1 MSLLAL
7 VASPAAAQDPDP
19 YGATTTTAPIDFF
32 PTCHYTLDASAPGTA
47 ASLTVT
53 NVPFGSTVRVL
64 VGGVEAGRATAPL
77 AAQAAS
83 AGVLFGGA
91 ALPAQAAT
99 TTLVIPFTVPDLPPG
114 VYQVTAV
121 GADFTLT
128 CDQETIE
135 VLGGGGSDGG
145 ADSGT
150 DGGKDSGGLG
160 SLPRTGIYVGLL
172 LASALILLLVGRALT
187 EASRRKREEA
197 ERRARGEA
205 RRAAREA
212 ELASR
217 AQE

>member
-1 MSLLAL
+1 MSLLVAFA
-7 VASPAAAQDPDP
+7 ASPAAAQDPDP

-32 PTCHYTLDASAPGTA
+32 PTCHYTLAASAPGTT

-53 NVPFGSTVRVL
+53 NVPFGATVRVL

-135 VLGGGGSDGG
+135 VLGGGGT
-145 ADSGT
+145 DSGT

-160 SLPRTGIYVGLL
+160 NLPRTGIYVGLL
-172 LASALILLLVGRALT
+172 LALALILLLVGRALT